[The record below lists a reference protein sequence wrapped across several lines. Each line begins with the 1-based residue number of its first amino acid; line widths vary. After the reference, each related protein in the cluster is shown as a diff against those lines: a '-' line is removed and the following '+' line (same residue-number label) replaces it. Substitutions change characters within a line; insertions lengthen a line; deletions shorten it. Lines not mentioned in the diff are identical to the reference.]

1 MTSLPIAFAEPVTFV
16 ARLFGGE
23 PVLAAPPPRVT
34 RRYGLQLQ
42 EGDTEALPRSEGRVV
57 VHCRRGN
64 VWITHDGDP
73 KDVILARGQSYAA
86 TRPGRLN
93 VHAMHGACE
102 LEIQVDRLQ

>member
-1 MTSLPIAFAEPVTFV
+1 M
-16 ARLFGGE
+16 
-23 PVLAAPPPRVT
+23 
-34 RRYGLQLQ
+34 
-42 EGDTEALPRSEGRVV
+42 V